1 MKKWLCL
8 SFIFLMLVACTS
20 TNKTEQEIAKVKTN
34 TQFALFHNA
43 LFTASPKDL
52 PELKSD
58 FPYMFPKQM
67 PDELVLERM
76 KDTSQQFLYEQV
88 TKVYGD
94 FNTYETQID
103 DLFKHI
109 KYYFNDFK
117 IPTVVTD
124 ITGVSYQDRV
134 LYADTLL
141 LVSLDM
147 FLGKDNEVY
156 GGYAKYLSET
166 FTPKHMTSAI
176 AQKII
181 DTKYPFDKDRTFLGQ
196 MIFEGKKAYLL
207 DLFLPTITDEIKL
220 GYTPKK
226 LAWAKVN
233 EATVWAF
240 FIKNELLYS
249 NDVKLKQ
256 RFLEVAP
263 FSKFYTSI
271 DRDSPGAIG
280 KYTGLQIV
288 RAYMN
293 KHEISPQTLIDLD
306 AQTILSQ
313 SGYKPKK

>member
-20 TNKTEQEIAKVKTN
+20 TNKTEQEIAKVKTD
-34 TQFALFHNA
+34 TQFALFHDV
-43 LFTASPKDL
+43 LFTASPNDL
-52 PELKSD
+52 PKLKSE

-76 KDTSQQFLYEQV
+76 KDTSQQFLYKEV
-88 TKVYGD
+88 KKVYGD
-94 FNTYETQID
+94 FKPQEKEID
-103 DLFKHI
+103 ELFKHI
-109 KYYFNDFK
+109 KYYFKDFK
-117 IPTVVTD
+117 TPTVVTD

-147 FLGKDNEVY
+147 FLGKENEVY

-181 DTKYPFDKDRTFLGQ
+181 DNKYPFNKNRTFLGQ
-196 MIFEGKKAYLL
+196 MIFEGKKMYLL
-207 DLFLPTITDEIKL
+207 DLFLPNVNDEIKL
-220 GYTPKK
+220 GYTTKK
-226 LAWAKVN
+226 LAWAKLN
-233 EATVWAF
+233 EVTVWAF

-249 NDVKLKQ
+249 NDSKLRQ

-271 DRDSPGAIG
+271 DRDSPGAIA

-288 RAYMN
+288 RAYMKKN
-293 KHEISPQTLIDLD
+293 QVSAKELIDLD
-306 AQTILSQ
+306 AQTILNQ

>member
-1 MKKWLCL
+1 MNKWLCL

-20 TNKTEQEIAKVKTN
+20 TNKKEQEIAKIKTN
-34 TQFALFHNA
+34 TQFAIFHDA
-43 LFTASPKDL
+43 FFKASPNDL
-52 PELKSD
+52 PKLKSD

-76 KDTSQQFLYEQV
+76 KDTSQQFLYKQV
-88 TKVYGD
+88 KKVYGD

-109 KYYFNDFK
+109 KYYFKDFK

-124 ITGVSYQDRV
+124 ITGVSYQDKV

-156 GGYAKYLSET
+156 GGYAKYLSQT
-166 FTPKHMTSAI
+166 FTPEHMTSAI

-181 DTKYPFDKDRTFLGQ
+181 ETKYSVNRDRTFLGQ
-196 MIFEGKKAYLL
+196 MIFEGKKTYLL
-207 DLFLPTITDEIKL
+207 DLFLPSVNDEVKL

-226 LAWAKVN
+226 LAWAEVN

-249 NDVKLKQ
+249 NDSMLKQ

-271 DRDSPGAIG
+271 DRDSPGAIA

-293 KHEISPQTLIDLD
+293 KNHVSAKELIDLD
-306 AQTILSQ
+306 AQTILNQ

>member
-8 SFIFLMLVACTS
+8 SLIFFTLVACTS
-20 TNKTEQEIAKVKTN
+20 TNETEQEIAKVKID
-34 TQFALFHNA
+34 TQFALFHEA
-43 LFTASPKDL
+43 LFTADSNDL
-52 PELKSD
+52 PKLKSE
-58 FPYMFPKQM
+58 FPYMFPNQM
-67 PDELVLERM
+67 PDELVVERM
-76 KDTSQQFLYEQV
+76 KDTNQQFLYKEV
-88 TKVYGD
+88 KKVYGD
-94 FNTYETQID
+94 FKPQKKKID
-103 DLFKHI
+103 ELFKHI

-117 IPTVVTD
+117 VPTVVTD

-147 FLGKDNEVY
+147 FLGKDNKVY

-166 FTPKHMTSAI
+166 FTSKHMTSVI

-181 DTKYPFDKDRTFLGQ
+181 ETKYPVERDRTFLGQ

-207 DLFLPTITDEIKL
+207 DLFLPKVNDEIKL

-226 LAWAKVN
+226 LAWAELN
-233 EATVWAF
+233 EAMVWAF
-240 FIKNELLYS
+240 FIKNEMLYS

-280 KYTGLQIV
+280 KYLGLQIV
-288 RAYMN
+288 KSYMD
-293 KHEISPQTLIDLD
+293 KYQISPQELIDLD
-306 AQTILSQ
+306 AQTILNQ